1 MIRNLRHVLNTI
13 TELNVHRINQ
23 IQRSCLL
30 SNRRA
35 AINLGSVRTKKDDS
49 NKSALFKPVPIR
61 PTEDDINVG
70 EEITGGSLDKAEL
83 LKILNKFSQKRE
95 VRMLCFEHGLDRKSQ
110 INYTISPK
118 RIFVYFRT
126 FAAASVCQLSSLLP

>member
-1 MIRNLRHVLNTI
+1 MIRNLRHVLNSI
-13 TELNVHRINQ
+13 TELNVHRISQ
-23 IQRSCLL
+23 TQRSFLL
-30 SNRRA
+30 SNSRA
-35 AINLGSVRTKKDDS
+35 VLNLGCVRTKKDDS

-110 INYTISPK
+110 LIT
-118 RIFVYFRT
+118 
-126 FAAASVCQLSSLLP
+126 Q